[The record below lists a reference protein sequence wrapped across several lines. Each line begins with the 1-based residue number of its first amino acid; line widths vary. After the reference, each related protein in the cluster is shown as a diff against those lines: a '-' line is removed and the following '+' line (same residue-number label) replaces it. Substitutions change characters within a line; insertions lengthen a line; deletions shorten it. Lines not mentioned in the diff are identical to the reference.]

1 MAYTEPAA
9 ERRVLPIA
17 LVMGGAALF
26 VALLPFGSKATLAG
40 GIAFLIAVVIALA
53 DAAKPVFTWPNAI
66 AALVLVIWFVPIKL
80 YALPIDLPF
89 NLEPYRLYLLVLVF
103 AWVVQTLR
111 HRGRLDAAGQTG
123 AIVLLIGVAIIS
135 TAVNF
140 DTLRAGAD
148 QSPLNPVFYFIS
160 FLLLFV
166 LVASTI
172 DLLPN
177 VDQILRALV
186 VGATV
191 VALFAVY
198 EARTRYNFFD
208 HLSEFVPILDKQ
220 EREVLELRG
229 GRLRVH
235 ASSQHPIAFGVAL
248 IMILPFAMYLAQ
260 RAATVA
266 RARLWW
272 GAAILCSTAAA
283 STVSRTTVLMVLA
296 MGIVAFR
303 LRREAFVRYWPVLL
317 VLPIAIHFVAP
328 GALGGLY
335 KSFFPKEGLL
345 SDVQGRAG
353 EAGSGRFADVGPG
366 LRIWSESPIVGH
378 GLGSTIAFE
387 REEDHLGLAPI
398 PPVIFDNQYL
408 ATLVQLGVLGL
419 LGAILLIWGSV
430 IRLFRAAKH
439 STGPPGDLLTA
450 CAVSCAGFG
459 VAMFFFDAFAF
470 AQTTIVFVFV
480 AALGLR
486 VARLQRQPILVESRI
501 TTV

>member
-1 MAYTEPAA
+1 VAYTEPAA
-9 ERRVLPIA
+9 ERRMLPIV
-17 LVMGGAALF
+17 LVTAGAGLF

-53 DAAKPVFTWPNAI
+53 DSTKPVFTWPNAI
-66 AALVLVIWFVPIKL
+66 ASLVLVIWFVPIKL
-80 YALPIDLPF
+80 YALPIELPF
-89 NLEPYRLYLLVLVF
+89 NLEPYRLYLLLLVF

-111 HRGRLDAAGQTG
+111 HRGRLDAAGRTT
-123 AIVLLIGVAIIS
+123 AIALLIGVAIIS

-177 VDQILRALV
+177 ADQILRALV
-186 VGATV
+186 LGGTV
-191 VALFAVY
+191 VAVFAVY

-248 IMILPFAMYLAQ
+248 IMILPFAVYLAQ
-260 RAATVA
+260 RASTVV

-272 GAAILCSTAAA
+272 VAAILCATAAA
-283 STVSRTTVLMVLA
+283 STVSRTTVLMVVGMA
-296 MGIVAFR
+296 IVAFR
-303 LRREAFVRYWPVLL
+303 LRRQALIRYWPVLL
-317 VLPIAIHFVAP
+317 ILPVAIHFVAP

-353 EAGSGRFADVGPG
+353 EAGSGRFADVVPG

-378 GLGSTIAFE
+378 GLGSTIEFE
-387 REEDHLGLAPI
+387 QEEAHLGLSPI
-398 PPVIFDNQYL
+398 PPVIFDNQYM

-419 LGAILLIWGSV
+419 LGAIMLVWGSV

-459 VAMFFFDAFAF
+459 VSMFFYDAFAF
-470 AQTTIVFVFV
+470 AQTTIVFIFV